1 MGFEVSIRKVK
12 PDTAVVTMSGP
23 LTLGTNLKIADAQI
37 QEAIRGGAVRL
48 VLDMSGV
55 PYMDS
60 AGLGAL
66 VMMHGLAKSQGG
78 VVRLAGASERV
89 ASLLTMTSMDSLMAM
104 DADVDASVAA
114 LG

>member
-1 MGFEVSIRKVK
+1 MGFEISIRNIT
-12 PDTAVVTMSGP
+12 PDTAVVTMIGP

-37 QEAIRGGAVRL
+37 QEAIRGGATRL

-66 VMMHGLAKSQGG
+66 VMTHGLAKAQGG
-78 VVRLAGASERV
+78 AVRLAGASERV
-89 ASLLTMTSMDSLMAM
+89 ATLLTMTSMNTLMAM
-104 DADVDASVAA
+104 DADVAASLAA

>member
-1 MGFEVSIRKVK
+1 MAFEINIRSAK
-12 PDTAVVTMSGP
+12 PDTAVITLSGP

-37 QEAIRGGAVRL
+37 QTAIQGGAVRL
-48 VLDMSGV
+48 AIDMSGV

-66 VMMHGLAKSQGG
+66 VHIYGQTKAQGG
-78 VVRLAGASERV
+78 AVRLAGASERV
-89 ASLLTMTSMDSLMAM
+89 ATLLTMTSMDTLMPM
-104 DADVDASVAA
+104 DADVDASLAA

>member
-1 MGFEVSIRKVK
+1 MGFEISIRNVTS
-12 PDTAVVTMSGP
+12 DTAVVTMIGP

-37 QEAIRGGAVRL
+37 QDAIHAGAARL

-66 VMMHGLAKSQGG
+66 VMTHGLAKAQDG

-89 ASLLTMTSMDSLMAM
+89 GSLMKMTGMDLLMPM
-104 DADVDASVAA
+104 DADVDASLAA